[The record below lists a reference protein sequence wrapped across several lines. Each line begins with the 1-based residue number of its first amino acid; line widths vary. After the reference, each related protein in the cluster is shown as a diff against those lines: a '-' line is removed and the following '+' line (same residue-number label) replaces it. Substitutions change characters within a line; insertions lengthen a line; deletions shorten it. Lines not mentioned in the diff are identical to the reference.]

1 VIAGLLTR
9 LLQGL
14 GVMLVVGLLAFAVS
28 TKLGDPVNN
37 MLGQNATIEERE
49 AMRRELGLD
58 QPFVV
63 QYGRYLGR
71 VLRGQL
77 GVSYRLGVPV
87 GELLAERLP
96 ASVELSGM
104 AMLLTLVLG
113 VPLGIYTAI
122 RRGSLLS
129 KVILGA
135 SLAGLS
141 VPTFLTGLLLIFL
154 FAVQLQW
161 LPSSGRGEVVSIGP
175 WTTGLL
181 TGSGLRSLLLPSIT
195 LALFSLA
202 LLLRLVRGE
211 LLDVLHSDHVRFS
224 RARGLPERAIYFR
237 HGLRNA
243 LLPVVTVAALQL
255 GNLLAFSV
263 VTETVFQWPGM
274 GLLFLQAVQFVDVP
288 VISSYLLLAAVA
300 FVLINLLVDLSYLV
314 LDPRVRS
321 TVGRS

>member
-1 VIAGLLTR
+1 VIAGVLTR

-224 RARGLPERAIYFR
+224 RARGLPERAIHFR

-300 FVLINLLVDLSYLV
+300 FVLINLVVDLSYLV

>member
-1 VIAGLLTR
+1 MISGILTR

-14 GVMLVVGLLAFAVS
+14 GVLLVVGLLAFAVS
-28 TKLGDPVNN
+28 TRMGDPVNN
-37 MLGQNATIEERE
+37 MLGQDATIEQRE

-71 VLRGQL
+71 VVRGQL
-77 GVSYRLGVPV
+77 GVSYRLGIPV
-87 GELLAERLP
+87 GELLVERLP
-96 ASVELSGM
+96 ASVELSAM
-104 AMLLTLVLG
+104 AMFLTLLLG

-122 RRGSLLS
+122 RRESLLS
-129 KVILGA
+129 KVILGG
-135 SLAGLS
+135 SLIGLS
-141 VPTFLTGLLLIFL
+141 VPTFLIGLLLIFL

-161 LPSSGRGEVVSIGP
+161 LPSSGRGQVVSLGA

-181 TGSGLRSLLLPSIT
+181 TASGLRSLVLPSIT

-211 LLDVLHSDHVRFS
+211 LLDALHSDHVRFA
-224 RARGLPERAIYFR
+224 RARGLSERSINFR
-237 HGLRNA
+237 HGFRNA
-243 LLPVVTVAALQL
+243 LLPVITVAALQL
-255 GNLLAFSV
+255 GGLLAFAV

-288 VISSYLLLAAVA
+288 VICSYLLLAAVM
-300 FVLINLLVDLSYLV
+300 FVLINFIVDVSYRV

-321 TVGRS
+321 TPGGS

>member
-1 VIAGLLTR
+1 MISGILTR

-28 TKLGDPVNN
+28 TKMGDPVNN
-37 MLGQNATIEERE
+37 MLGQNATTEDRE
-49 AMRRELGLD
+49 AMRHELGLD
-58 QPFVV
+58 RPFVV
-63 QYGRYLGR
+63 QYARYLGR
-71 VLRGQL
+71 VVQGRL
-77 GVSYRLGVPV
+77 GVSYRLGIPV
-87 GELLAERLP
+87 GELLRERLP

-104 AMLLTLVLG
+104 AMLLTLLIG
-113 VPLGIYTAI
+113 MPFGIYTAI
-122 RRGSLLS
+122 HRRSWLSRVVLGGSL
-129 KVILGA
+129 V
-135 SLAGLS
+135 GLS
-141 VPTFLTGLLLIFL
+141 VPTFLIGLLLIFL

-161 LPSSGRGEVVSIGP
+161 LPSSGRGQVVSIGP

-181 TGSGLRSLLLPSIT
+181 TTSGLRSLLLPSIT
-195 LALFSLA
+195 LALYSLA

-211 LLDVLHSDHVRFS
+211 LLDVLHSDHVRFA
-224 RARGLPERAIYFR
+224 RARGLSDRSIHYR

-243 LLPVVTVAALQL
+243 LLPVITVAALQL

-300 FVLINLLVDLSYLV
+300 FVLINLVVDVSYRV

-321 TVGRS
+321 TVGGG

>member
-1 VIAGLLTR
+1 VISGILTR

-28 TKLGDPVNN
+28 TRMGDPVNN
-37 MLGQNATIEERE
+37 MLGQNATTEERE

-58 QPFVV
+58 RPFVV
-63 QYGRYLGR
+63 QYARYLGR
-71 VLRGQL
+71 VVQGRL
-77 GVSYRLGVPV
+77 GVSYRLGIPV
-87 GELLAERLP
+87 GELLRERLP
-96 ASVELSGM
+96 ASVELSVM
-104 AMLLTLVLG
+104 AMLLTLLIG
-113 VPLGIYTAI
+113 VPSGIYTAI
-122 RRGSLLS
+122 HRRSWLSRIVLGGSL
-129 KVILGA
+129 V
-135 SLAGLS
+135 GLS
-141 VPTFLTGLLLIFL
+141 VPTFLIGLLLIFL

-161 LPSSGRGEVVSIGP
+161 LPSSGRGQVVSLGP

-181 TGSGLRSLLLPSIT
+181 TASGLRSLLLPSIT
-195 LALFSLA
+195 LALYSLA

-211 LLDVLHSDHVRFS
+211 LLDVLHSDHVRFA
-224 RARGLPERAIYFR
+224 RARGLSDRSIHYR

-243 LLPVVTVAALQL
+243 LLPVITVAALQL

-300 FVLINLLVDLSYLV
+300 FVLINLVVDVSYRV

-321 TVGRS
+321 TMGEG

>member
-1 VIAGLLTR
+1 MIAGILTR

-37 MLGQNATIEERE
+37 MLGQSATSEERE

-58 QPFVV
+58 RPFVV

-71 VLRGQL
+71 VTRGQL
-77 GVSYRLGVPV
+77 GVSYRLGIPV

-96 ASVELSGM
+96 ASVELSGV
-104 AMLLTLVLG
+104 AMLLTLLFG
-113 VPLGIYTAI
+113 VPMGIYTAL
-122 RRGSLLS
+122 RRGSVVS
-129 KVILGA
+129 KVILGG

-141 VPTFLTGLLLIFL
+141 VPTFLIGLLLIFL

-161 LPSSGRGEVVSIGP
+161 LPSSGRGQVVSVGP

-181 TGSGLRSLLLPSIT
+181 TASGLRSLLLPSIT
-195 LALFSLA
+195 LALYSLA

-211 LLDVLHSDHVRFS
+211 LLDVLQSDHVRFA
-224 RARGLPERAIYFR
+224 RARGLPERSIHFR

-243 LLPVVTVAALQL
+243 LLPVITVAALQL
-255 GNLLAFSV
+255 GSLLAFSV

-300 FVLINLLVDLSYLV
+300 FVLINLVVDLSYRV

-321 TVGRS
+321 TLGGT

>member
-1 VIAGLLTR
+1 MIAGLLTR

-122 RRGSLLS
+122 RRGSVLS

-154 FAVQLQW
+154 VHVYQTASMYLRNRAARPLRYVRKK
-161 LPSSGRGEVVSIGP
+161 SAGP
-175 WTTGLL
+175 
-181 TGSGLRSLLLPSIT
+181 P
-195 LALFSLA
+195 SLA
-202 LLLRLVRGE
+202 
-211 LLDVLHSDHVRFS
+211 
-224 RARGLPERAIYFR
+224 
-237 HGLRNA
+237 
-243 LLPVVTVAALQL
+243 TAA
-255 GNLLAFSV
+255 
-263 VTETVFQWPGM
+263 
-274 GLLFLQAVQFVDVP
+274 
-288 VISSYLLLAAVA
+288 AA
-300 FVLINLLVDLSYLV
+300 
-314 LDPRVRS
+314 
-321 TVGRS
+321 

>member
-1 VIAGLLTR
+1 MISGIFTR

-28 TKLGDPVNN
+28 TKMGDPVNN
-37 MLGQNATIEERE
+37 MLGQNATSEDRE

-58 QPFVV
+58 QPFLV

-71 VLRGQL
+71 VVRGQL
-77 GVSYRLGVPV
+77 GVSYRLGIPV
-87 GELLAERLP
+87 GELLRERLP

-104 AMLLTLVLG
+104 AMLLTLLVG

-122 RRGSLLS
+122 RRRSWVS
-129 KVILGA
+129 RIILGG

-141 VPTFLTGLLLIFL
+141 VPTFLIGLLLIFL

-161 LPSSGRGEVVSIGP
+161 LPSSGRGQVVTIGP

-181 TGSGLRSLLLPSIT
+181 TTSGLRSLLMPSVT
-195 LALFSLA
+195 LALYSLA

-211 LLDVLHSDHVRFS
+211 LLDVLHSDHVRFA
-224 RARGLPERAIYFR
+224 RARGLSERSINFR
-237 HGLRNA
+237 HGFRNA
-243 LLPVVTVAALQL
+243 LLPVITVAALQL

-288 VISSYLLLAAVA
+288 IISSYLLMAAVA
-300 FVLINLLVDLSYLV
+300 FVLINLVVDLSYRA

-321 TVGRS
+321 TVGGS

>member
-1 VIAGLLTR
+1 VISGILTR

-28 TKLGDPVNN
+28 TKMGDPVNN
-37 MLGQNATIEERE
+37 MLGQNATTEERE

-58 QPFVV
+58 RPFLV

-71 VLRGQL
+71 VVRGQL
-77 GVSYRLGVPV
+77 GVSYRLGIPV
-87 GELLAERLP
+87 GELLRERLP

-104 AMLLTLVLG
+104 AMLLTLLVG

-122 RRGSLLS
+122 RRGSWVS
-129 KVILGA
+129 RIILGG

-141 VPTFLTGLLLIFL
+141 VPTFLIGLLLIFF

-161 LPSSGRGEVVSIGP
+161 LPSSGRGQVVTLGP

-181 TGSGLRSLLLPSIT
+181 TTSGLRSLLLPSVT
-195 LALFSLA
+195 LALYSLA

-211 LLDVLHSDHVRFS
+211 LLDALHSDHVRFA
-224 RARGLPERAIYFR
+224 RARGLPERSINFR
-237 HGLRNA
+237 HGFRNA
-243 LLPVVTVAALQL
+243 LLPVITVAALQL

-300 FVLINLLVDLSYLV
+300 FVLINLVVDLSYRV

-321 TVGRS
+321 TVGGS

>member
-1 VIAGLLTR
+1 MISGILTR

-28 TKLGDPVNN
+28 TKMGDPVNN
-37 MLGQNATIEERE
+37 MLGQNATTEERE

-58 QPFVV
+58 RPFVV
-63 QYGRYLGR
+63 QYARYLGR
-71 VLRGQL
+71 VVQGRL
-77 GVSYRLGVPV
+77 GVSYRLGIPV
-87 GELLAERLP
+87 GELLRERLP

-104 AMLLTLVLG
+104 AMLLTLLIG
-113 VPLGIYTAI
+113 VPFGIYTAI
-122 RRGSLLS
+122 HRRSWLSRVVLGGSL
-129 KVILGA
+129 V
-135 SLAGLS
+135 GLS
-141 VPTFLTGLLLIFL
+141 VPTFLIGLLLIFL

-161 LPSSGRGEVVSIGP
+161 LPSSGRGQVVSIGP

-181 TGSGLRSLLLPSIT
+181 TTSGLRSLLLPSVT
-195 LALFSLA
+195 LALYSLA

-211 LLDVLHSDHVRFS
+211 LLDVLHSDHVRFA
-224 RARGLPERAIYFR
+224 RARGLSDRSIHYR

-243 LLPVVTVAALQL
+243 LLPVITVAALQL

-300 FVLINLLVDLSYLV
+300 FVLINLFVDVSYRV

-321 TVGRS
+321 TVG

>member
-1 VIAGLLTR
+1 MIAGILTR

-37 MLGQNATIEERE
+37 MLGQNATSEERE

-58 QPFVV
+58 RPFVV

-71 VLRGQL
+71 VVHGQL
-77 GVSYRLGVPV
+77 GVSYRLGIPV

-104 AMLLTLVLG
+104 AMLLTLALG
-113 VPLGIYTAI
+113 VPLGIYTAL
-122 RRGSLLS
+122 RRGSVPS
-129 KVILGA
+129 KIILGG

-141 VPTFLTGLLLIFL
+141 VPTFLIGLLLIYL

-161 LPSSGRGEVVSIGP
+161 LPSSGRGQVVSIGG

-181 TGSGLRSLLLPSIT
+181 TASGLRSLLLPSIT
-195 LALFSLA
+195 LALYSLA

-211 LLDVLHSDHVRFS
+211 LLDVLHTDHVRFA
-224 RARGLPERAIYFR
+224 RARGLSERSIHFR

-243 LLPVVTVAALQL
+243 LLPVITVAALQL

-300 FVLINLLVDLSYLV
+300 FVLINLVVDLSYRV

-321 TVGRS
+321 TLGGA

>member
-1 VIAGLLTR
+1 VISGILTR

-28 TKLGDPVNN
+28 TRMGDPVNN
-37 MLGQNATIEERE
+37 MLGQNATTEERE

-58 QPFVV
+58 RPFVV
-63 QYGRYLGR
+63 QYARYLGR
-71 VLRGQL
+71 VVQGRL
-77 GVSYRLGVPV
+77 GVSYRLGIPV
-87 GELLAERLP
+87 GELLRERLP

-104 AMLLTLVLG
+104 AMLLTLLIG
-113 VPLGIYTAI
+113 VPSGIYTAI
-122 RRGSLLS
+122 HRRSWLSRIVLGGSL
-129 KVILGA
+129 V
-135 SLAGLS
+135 GLS
-141 VPTFLTGLLLIFL
+141 VPTFLIGLLLIFL

-161 LPSSGRGEVVSIGP
+161 LPSSGRGQVVSLGP

-181 TGSGLRSLLLPSIT
+181 TASGLRSLLLPSIT
-195 LALFSLA
+195 LALYSLA

-211 LLDVLHSDHVRFS
+211 LLDVLHSDHVRFA
-224 RARGLPERAIYFR
+224 RARGLSDRSIHYR

-243 LLPVVTVAALQL
+243 LLPVITVAALQL

-300 FVLINLLVDLSYLV
+300 FVLINLVVDVSYRV

-321 TVGRS
+321 TMGEG

>member
-1 VIAGLLTR
+1 MISGILTR

-28 TKLGDPVNN
+28 TKMGDPVNN
-37 MLGQNATIEERE
+37 MLGQNATTEERE

-58 QPFVV
+58 RPFVV
-63 QYGRYLGR
+63 QYARYLGR
-71 VLRGQL
+71 VVQGRL
-77 GVSYRLGVPV
+77 GVSYRLGIPV
-87 GELLAERLP
+87 GELLRERLP

-104 AMLLTLVLG
+104 AMLLTLLIG

-122 RRGSLLS
+122 HRRSWLSRVVLGGSL
-129 KVILGA
+129 V
-135 SLAGLS
+135 GLS
-141 VPTFLTGLLLIFL
+141 VPTFLIGLLLIFL

-161 LPSSGRGEVVSIGP
+161 LPSSGRGQLVSLGP

-181 TGSGLRSLLLPSIT
+181 TASGLRSLLLPSIT
-195 LALFSLA
+195 LALYSLA

-211 LLDVLHSDHVRFS
+211 LLDVLHSDHVRFA
-224 RARGLPERAIYFR
+224 RARGLSDRSIHYR

-243 LLPVVTVAALQL
+243 LLPVITVAALQL

-300 FVLINLLVDLSYLV
+300 FVLINLVVDVSYRV
-314 LDPRVRS
+314 LDPRVRE
-321 TVGRS
+321 TVG

>member
-1 VIAGLLTR
+1 VISGILTR

-14 GVMLVVGLLAFAVS
+14 GVLLVVGLLAFAVS
-28 TKLGDPVNN
+28 TRMGDPVNN
-37 MLGQNATIEERE
+37 MLGQDATIEQRE

-71 VLRGQL
+71 VVRGQL
-77 GVSYRLGVPV
+77 GVSYRLGIPV
-87 GELLAERLP
+87 GELLVERLP
-96 ASVELSGM
+96 ASVELSAM
-104 AMLLTLVLG
+104 AMFLTLLLG

-122 RRGSLLS
+122 RRESVLS
-129 KVILGA
+129 KVILGS
-135 SLAGLS
+135 SLVGLS
-141 VPTFLTGLLLIFL
+141 VPTFLIGLLLIFL

-161 LPSSGRGEVVSIGP
+161 LPSSGRGQVVALGP

-181 TGSGLRSLLLPSIT
+181 TSSGLRSLVLPSIT

-211 LLDVLHSDHVRFS
+211 LLDVLHSDHVRFA
-224 RARGLPERAIYFR
+224 RARGLSERSINFR
-237 HGLRNA
+237 HGFRNA
-243 LLPVVTVAALQL
+243 LLPVITVAALQL
-255 GNLLAFSV
+255 GGLLAFAV

-288 VISSYLLLAAVA
+288 VICSYLLLAAVM
-300 FVLINLLVDLSYLV
+300 FVLINFIVDVSYRV

-321 TVGRS
+321 TSGGS

>member
-1 VIAGLLTR
+1 VISGILTR

-28 TKLGDPVNN
+28 TKMGDPVNN
-37 MLGQNATIEERE
+37 MLGQNATTEERE

-58 QPFVV
+58 RPFVV
-63 QYGRYLGR
+63 QYARYLGR
-71 VLRGQL
+71 VVQGRL
-77 GVSYRLGVPV
+77 GVSYRLGIPV
-87 GELLAERLP
+87 GELLRERLP

-104 AMLLTLVLG
+104 AMLLTLLIG
-113 VPLGIYTAI
+113 VPFGIYTAI
-122 RRGSLLS
+122 HRRSWLSRVVLGGSL
-129 KVILGA
+129 V
-135 SLAGLS
+135 GLS
-141 VPTFLTGLLLIFL
+141 VPTFLIGLLLIFL

-161 LPSSGRGEVVSIGP
+161 LPSSGRGQVVSLGP

-181 TGSGLRSLLLPSIT
+181 TASGLRSLLLPSIT
-195 LALFSLA
+195 LALYSLA

-211 LLDVLHSDHVRFS
+211 LLDVLHSDHVRFA
-224 RARGLPERAIYFR
+224 RARGLSDRSIHYR

-243 LLPVVTVAALQL
+243 LLPVITVAALQL

-300 FVLINLLVDLSYLV
+300 FVLINLVVDVSYRM

-321 TVGRS
+321 TVG